1 VAYESLKNLIIGKL
15 NHGEELD
22 GPAVSDG
29 VRSRKLS
36 NVGQSLDQ
44 NFFILSSSVLQMAR

>member
-44 NFFILSSSVLQMAR
+44 KFFILSSSVLQMAR